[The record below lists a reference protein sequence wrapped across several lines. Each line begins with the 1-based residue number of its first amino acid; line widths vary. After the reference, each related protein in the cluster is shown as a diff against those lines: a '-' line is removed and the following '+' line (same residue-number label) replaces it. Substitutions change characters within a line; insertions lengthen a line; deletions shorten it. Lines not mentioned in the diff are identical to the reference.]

1 MNDTQCAILKLDD
14 GAYFYLDA
22 SKRTVEKGE
31 TIALSPFHVCTF
43 EGAKVR
49 NELLFITI
57 SRRHNRQ

>member
-1 MNDTQCAILKLDD
+1 MMALSFIWMLQNGQL
-14 GAYFYLDA
+14 
-22 SKRTVEKGE
+22 EKGE
-31 TIALSPFHVCTF
+31 TIALSPFHACAF